1 MIVASVSSFLLRV
14 KYSASRA
21 RATSSGCTHT
31 SITPRSAAS
40 WSSTSKRRIPYG
52 GYAPW
57 SGILDVSMFLHVA
70 RKSPAGGD
78 VISTEELRTADEVGS
93 QLVRLVRLIERVQAQ
108 YQAEHPDAVDRAT
121 YLLLVHLVKDGA
133 HRAGALAEAVH
144 SDPSTVSR
152 QVAHLVQLGLVERV
166 ADPADGRAT
175 LLVAT
180 AEGRR
185 VFDENRQLRN
195 RASPP

>member
-1 MIVASVSSFLLRV
+1 V
-14 KYSASRA
+14 
-21 RATSSGCTHT
+21 TT
-31 SITPRSAAS
+31 
-40 WSSTSKRRIPYG
+40 
-52 GYAPW
+52 
-57 SGILDVSMFLHVA
+57 
-70 RKSPAGGD
+70 
-78 VISTEELRTADEVGS
+78 TEELRTAEEIGG

-121 YLLLVHLVKDGA
+121 YLLLVHLAKDGA
-133 HRAGALAEAVH
+133 QRAGALAEAVH

-180 AEGRR
+180 DEGRR

-195 RASPP
+195 RRIAGLIADWPDEERQTFARLLTRFTDSFETHKARSATPAGQVRA

>member
-1 MIVASVSSFLLRV
+1 M
-14 KYSASRA
+14 
-21 RATSSGCTHT
+21 
-31 SITPRSAAS
+31 
-40 WSSTSKRRIPYG
+40 
-52 GYAPW
+52 
-57 SGILDVSMFLHVA
+57 
-70 RKSPAGGD
+70 
-78 VISTEELRTADEVGS
+78 ISTEELRTADEVGG

-108 YQAEHPDAVDRAT
+108 YQAEHSDAVDRAT

-195 RASPP
+195 RSVATMMSDWPDADRQAFAGLLARFTDGFECHKARTGPPRS

>member
-1 MIVASVSSFLLRV
+1 MLLC
-14 KYSASRA
+14 AA
-21 RATSSGCTHT
+21 RKC
-31 SITPRSAAS
+31 PREDDV
-40 WSSTSKRRIPYG
+40 STSDELGPEQLG
-52 GYAPW
+52 P
-57 SGILDVSMFLHVA
+57 
-70 RKSPAGGD
+70 
-78 VISTEELRTADEVGS
+78 EELGTADEIGS

-152 QVAHLVQLGLVERV
+152 QVAQLVRLGLVERV

-180 AEGRR
+180 DEGRR
-185 VFDENRQLRN
+185 VFAENRQLRN
-195 RASPP
+195 RRIASLMAEWPAEDRESFARLLTRFTDAFECHKSRSAEPGRP

>member
-1 MIVASVSSFLLRV
+1 M
-14 KYSASRA
+14 
-21 RATSSGCTHT
+21 TT
-31 SITPRSAAS
+31 
-40 WSSTSKRRIPYG
+40 
-52 GYAPW
+52 
-57 SGILDVSMFLHVA
+57 
-70 RKSPAGGD
+70 
-78 VISTEELRTADEVGS
+78 TEELRTAEEIGG

-121 YLLLVHLVKDGA
+121 YLLLVHLAKDGA
-133 HRAGALAEAVH
+133 QRAGALAEAVH

-180 AEGRR
+180 DEGRR

-195 RASPP
+195 RRIAGLIADWPDEERQTFARLLTRFTDSFESHKARSATPAGQVRA

>member
-1 MIVASVSSFLLRV
+1 V
-14 KYSASRA
+14 
-21 RATSSGCTHT
+21 TT
-31 SITPRSAAS
+31 
-40 WSSTSKRRIPYG
+40 
-52 GYAPW
+52 
-57 SGILDVSMFLHVA
+57 
-70 RKSPAGGD
+70 
-78 VISTEELRTADEVGS
+78 TEELRTAEEIGG

-108 YQAEHPDAVDRAT
+108 YQAEHADAVDRAT
-121 YLLLVHLVKDGA
+121 YLLLVHLAKDGA
-133 HRAGALAEAVH
+133 QRAGALAEAVH

-180 AEGRR
+180 DEGRR

-195 RASPP
+195 RRIAGLIADWPDEERQTFARLLTRFTDSFESHKARSATPAGQVRS

>member
-1 MIVASVSSFLLRV
+1 V
-14 KYSASRA
+14 
-21 RATSSGCTHT
+21 TTT
-31 SITPRSAAS
+31 Q
-40 WSSTSKRRIPYG
+40 
-52 GYAPW
+52 
-57 SGILDVSMFLHVA
+57 
-70 RKSPAGGD
+70 
-78 VISTEELRTADEVGS
+78 ELRTAEEIGG

-121 YLLLVHLVKDGA
+121 YLLLVHLAKDGA
-133 HRAGALAEAVH
+133 QRAGALAEAVH

-180 AEGRR
+180 DEGRR

-195 RASPP
+195 RRIAGLVSDWPEDERQTFARLLTRFTDSFESHKARAATAAGQVRA

>member
-1 MIVASVSSFLLRV
+1 M
-14 KYSASRA
+14 
-21 RATSSGCTHT
+21 TT
-31 SITPRSAAS
+31 
-40 WSSTSKRRIPYG
+40 
-52 GYAPW
+52 
-57 SGILDVSMFLHVA
+57 
-70 RKSPAGGD
+70 
-78 VISTEELRTADEVGS
+78 TEELRTAEEIGG

-121 YLLLVHLVKDGA
+121 YLLLVHLAKDGA
-133 HRAGALAEAVH
+133 QRAGALAEAVH

-180 AEGRR
+180 DEGRR

-195 RASPP
+195 RRIAGLIADWPDDERQTFARLLTRFTDSFESHKARSATTGGQVRT

>member
-1 MIVASVSSFLLRV
+1 V
-14 KYSASRA
+14 
-21 RATSSGCTHT
+21 
-31 SITPRSAAS
+31 ITPDDRE
-40 WSSTSKRRIPYG
+40 P
-52 GYAPW
+52 
-57 SGILDVSMFLHVA
+57 D
-70 RKSPAGGD
+70 
-78 VISTEELRTADEVGS
+78 ELACADEVGS

-108 YQAEHPDAVDRAT
+108 YHSEHADAVDRAT

-133 HRAGALAEAVH
+133 RRAGALADAVH

-152 QVAHLVQLGLVERV
+152 QVAQLVRLGLVERV

-180 AEGRR
+180 DEGRR

-195 RASPP
+195 RGIASLMHEWTADDRATFARLLTRFTDAFESHKSRAAEPAGPARA